1 MNTLDDKIK
10 LLYDYVYSNKMNTNI
25 KVDKVDMD
33 NIVIDDIKIKKNN
46 SDEYNDLI
54 TELFMGKFK
63 ELNYDKKNKT
73 LVLKRYSDNL
83 PISLFVT
90 PYIET
95 DNIKSLQEHNN
106 NDALFSYLLSSLVL
120 NNQTKHIL
128 LPIINVDVDFQQFND
143 VLKNYNAY
151 DDFLNGIN
159 ENTTSSIFSIRVK
172 ENFFKSMRL
181 TDYLSSNECD
191 LKKLLFQVI
200 HTLAIVQEEYKGF
213 RHNDMN
219 ANNIL
224 VYLKKG
230 YRKYDEYSFKGKKY
244 FVPKNKFSIKINNF
258 SYSSIPGY
266 YENSNIIPFYNKE
279 NEYFDLH
286 YFLNTLL
293 HSGHIE
299 YCDSK
304 TKEFLGKVIP
314 QKYRNKTNSFYLERN
329 VNLFSP
335 AQLLEDPFFDEY
347 LNEPMKDNMLIDDD
361 NNDDYIYGTRD
372 GTHNGSRKLRK
383 ADIIVQDGG
392 SKYYK
397 KPYNKKKNSPFITN
411 ENRNIYKKNIENEK
425 KEIVKPERDPN
436 IIAEQVVMKNPMYK
450 PSFKPK
456 KKNTWEHDYD
466 GEMEKPYYVPKGK
479 VYYNSDKSDKSYH
492 SDNSPNNS
500 DKNLSEE
507 RTSSED
513 YEKPRD
519 EPKYDKYN
527 DTRDTPKYNKPRYE
541 NTHNYTRDKPK
552 YNKPRYENTHHDTR
566 DTSKYDKHNSE
577 KYYRQKLLP
586 NVTERPVIAE
596 QKVYQDALQ
605 PPPQWAHTHPKNMN
619 PAFIDMRDQMM
630 YPQGFV
636 PEYNYMPNSM
646 PFMNLSKPNEIPLQK
661 IYNINLGNP
670 TEHHSM
676 LNSIY
681 EDVLP
686 SEPFT
691 LTYSTLAQR
700 DTLRKFLYNSLTI
713 NKDGEDMTLQGGDNS
728 ILSYLRLIE
737 FNPYSVGG
745 NPYRDIPLNFMIY
758 SGAYPIKYDLEKSK
772 VEFAKF
778 SMGLNLRIYNLSV
791 GALNCNLLN
800 NTLNC
805 QYFDVWREMLYYEFI
820 RENILK
826 QKTSPNFITLIAQK
840 FDKVS
845 NIDYKQL
852 NQVIVGYKNAA
863 ITSTNSQLNNLVVDL
878 NNILKKNG
886 QQPVDL
892 NSDSGVSLLT
902 VTEAP
907 TTNIVE
913 WMSPVYEINGAV
925 KKMTSTGYHTV
936 QMWQS
941 ILFQLVH
948 AMAVLQENNICF
960 RNFSLENNVFIKDL
974 FANQSNVGHWKYV
987 VDDME
992 FYIPNFGY
1000 LLMIDSRFT
1009 DVNDNVPVL
1018 SKQQLLNGEM
1028 EYKLLSDNL
1037 FTVNGTNRPAS
1048 LSQRVYEQFKEIFNE
1063 NLFTELNNK
1072 YNITIPSDEVI
1083 EIVRKISSNTSNNI
1097 RDYLSEHFKMFLNN
1111 RVGTLLT
1118 MSEKSSLSLNVLPK
1132 YSKGKIV
1139 VYQSRYDEYRWA
1151 IYIEDNDKKKT
1162 ILTKDDNNRF
1172 MTKQVFTHS
1181 LIDYNDII
1189 VQTSKDNY
1197 KLNEDSLI
1205 ETYKF

>member
-25 KVDKVDMD
+25 KVDKVNID
-33 NIVIDDIKIKKNN
+33 NIVIDDIKIKKSN

-90 PYIET
+90 PYDDT
-95 DNIKSLQEHNN
+95 DNIKSLQGLNN
-106 NDALFSYLLSSLVL
+106 NDSLFSYLLSSLVL
-120 NNQTKHIL
+120 NNRTKHIL

-159 ENTTSSIFSIRVK
+159 ENTTSTIFSVRAK
-172 ENFFKSMRL
+172 ENFFKSMKL

-191 LKKLLFQVI
+191 FKKLLFQVI
-200 HTLAIVQEEYKGF
+200 HTLAVIQEEYNGF

-230 YRKYDEYSFKGKKY
+230 YRKYDEYVFKDNKY
-244 FVPKNKFSIKINNF
+244 YIPKNKFSIKINNF
-258 SYSSIPGY
+258 NYSSIPGY
-266 YENSNIIPFYNKE
+266 NNNSRDIPFYDKE
-279 NEYFDLH
+279 NSYFDLH

-293 HSGHIE
+293 HSGHIDF
-299 YCDSK
+299 CDSK
-304 TKEFLGKVIP
+304 TKDFLGKIIP
-314 QKYRNKTNSFYLERN
+314 VKYRNKTNSFYLERN

-335 AQLLEDPFFDEY
+335 SELLKDPFFDDY
-347 LNEPMKDNMLIDDD
+347 LTEPELDNMLMEED
-361 NNDDYIYGTRD
+361 NNDDYIYG
-372 GTHNGSRKLRK
+372 SRKVRK
-383 ADIIVQDGG
+383 ADIIVQEGG
-392 SKYYK
+392 YKYYK
-397 KPYNKKKNSPFITN
+397 KPYNKKKNSPFMTN
-411 ENRNIYKKNIENEK
+411 EQRHIYKENTNIEK
-425 KEIVKPERDPN
+425 KEEEKQKRDPN

-450 PSFKPK
+450 PTFKPQ
-456 KKNTWEHDYD
+456 KKNTWDHDYD
-466 GEMEKPYYVPKGK
+466 GEMNKPYYIPKGNI
-479 VYYNSDKSDKSYH
+479 YYDSDKSETMSDDK
-492 SDNSPNNS
+492 
-500 DKNLSEE
+500 
-507 RTSSED
+507 TSSEH
-513 YEKPRD
+513 YK
-519 EPKYDKYN
+519 
-527 DTRDTPKYNKPRYE
+527 TP
-541 NTHNYTRDKPK
+541 RDKPQ
-552 YNKPRYENTHHDTR
+552 
-566 DTSKYDKHNSE
+566 YDKPQYETPRDKPQYDKPQYETPHDKPQYDKPQYDKSKE
-577 KYYRQKLLP
+577 KYYRQKPLP
-586 NVTERPVIAE
+586 NITERPVIAE

-605 PPPQWAHTHPKNMN
+605 PPPAWAHTHPKNMN

-630 YPQGFV
+630 YPAGFV
-636 PEYNYMPNSM
+636 PEYSYMPNGM

-670 TEHHSM
+670 TEKHSM

-691 LTYSTLAQR
+691 LTYSTLSQR
-700 DTLRKFLYNSLTI
+700 QTLRKFLYNSLTI

-758 SGAYPIKYDLEKSK
+758 NGAYPIKYDLEKSK

-778 SMGLNLRIYNLSV
+778 SMGLNLRIYNLNV

-826 QKTSPNFITLIAQK
+826 QKISPNFITLIAHK
-840 FDKVS
+840 FDRVS

-852 NQVIVGYKNAA
+852 NQIIVGYKNAA
-863 ITSTNSQLNNLVVDL
+863 ITSSHSQLNNLVVDL
-878 NNILKKNG
+878 NKVLKKNG

-892 NSDSGVSLLT
+892 NSDSGVSLLAI
-902 VTEAP
+902 TEAP
-907 TTNIVE
+907 TNNIIE

-925 KKMTSTGYHTV
+925 KRMTSTGYHSV

-960 RNFSLENNVFIKDL
+960 RNLSLENNVFIKDL

-992 FYIPNFGY
+992 FYVPNFGY

-1037 FTVNGTNRPAS
+1037 FTINGTNRPVS
-1048 LSQRVYEQFKEIFNE
+1048 LNQQIYEQFKQIFND

-1072 YNITIPSDEVI
+1072 YNITIPSDEII
-1083 EIVRKISSNTSNNI
+1083 EMVRRISRDKTSTSI
-1097 RDYLSEHFKMFLNN
+1097 RSYLSEHFKMFLNN

-1132 YSKGKIV
+1132 YSKGKMV

-1162 ILTKDDNNRF
+1162 ILTKDENDRF
-1172 MTKQVFTHS
+1172 IIKQVFTHS
-1181 LIDYNDII
+1181 LIDYDNTI
-1189 VQTSKDNY
+1189 VQSSKDNY